1 MFDARARRRRIACC
15 MLRHRWVAAAPRS
28 LALLLLESAAMVRL
42 SVSISGTTERC
53 EKVVYAVP
61 VATAARLGQAY
72 SWGRL
77 LVSYRPLGRDDEVC
91 AFQAFSHQDAT
102 GPNIGDLLMPTG
114 RSESSPDS
122 RLGSSVL
129 WP

>member
-1 MFDARARRRRIACC
+1 MLDARAGCRGFRR
-15 MLRHRWVAAAPRS
+15 RHRWAAAAPRRGWS
-28 LALLLLESAAMVRL
+28 LLLESAAMVRL
-42 SVSISGTTERC
+42 SVSICGTTERC

-114 RSESSPDS
+114 LLRDLPTRAWLVCESD
-122 RLGSSVL
+122 
-129 WP
+129 